1 MRKTL
6 AVASKE
12 LRQILRDQRSLLILL
27 FVPAFFLLLYG
38 YALNFDIRNV
48 TLAVQDKDR
57 STKSRELVSSFIN
70 SGYFSLVGYV
80 DAPSEL
86 DHLVD
91 LGRVRTILSIPAGFE
106 RDLSVRKPV
115 TVQVII
121 DGDNANTASTV
132 AGYARTLINEY
143 SGAQVRSTRTVPSS
157 PPPRPE
163 GRFGETT
170 PELVSPAQ
178 AGGFPVPTISV
189 EPRIWYNPQL
199 RSTLFLVPGLIA
211 YISMITAVVST
222 ALSVVREKE
231 RGTMEQVRMAPL
243 SPLPYIIGKT
253 MPYLVISFVS
263 AILVI
268 LSAMLLFDLPM
279 RGSWLLLC
287 GAIGL
292 FLIGAQA
299 QGLLISTIAETQQ
312 VAFQVALL
320 SSLLPTMILSG
331 FIFPITSMPTV
342 VQWITHIVPARYFL
356 VALRSI
362 VLKGADITA
371 FWQEMA
377 ALAIFA
383 TVALGLASLR
393 LRREWA

>member
-1 MRKTL
+1 MRKLL
-6 AVASKE
+6 AVALKE
-12 LRQILRDQRSLLILL
+12 LRQILRDRRSLLILL

-48 TLAVQDKDR
+48 KLAVQDFDR
-57 STKSRELVSSFIN
+57 STKSRELVSSFVN

-80 DAPSEL
+80 DSPSEL
-86 DHLVD
+86 DRLVD
-91 LGRVRTILSIPAGFE
+91 QGRVRAILAIPSGFE
-106 RDLSVRKPV
+106 RDLSLRQPV

-132 AGYARTLINEY
+132 TGYARNLINAY
-143 SGAQVRSTRTVPSS
+143 SGAQIAAVTAPPATRLPL
-157 PPPRPE
+157 PN
-163 GRFGETT
+163 
-170 PELVSPAQ
+170 
-178 AGGFPVPTISV
+178 ISV

-243 SPLPYIIGKT
+243 SPLPYILGKT
-253 MPYLVISFVS
+253 LPYLVISFVS

-299 QGLLISTIAETQQ
+299 QGLLISTIADTQQ

-342 VQWITHIVPARYFL
+342 VQWITHIGPARYFL
-356 VALRSI
+356 VALRAI

-371 FWQEMA
+371 FWQDMV
-377 ALAIFA
+377 ALAVFA
-383 TVALGLASLR
+383 AVATALASLR